1 MASAKRSDAAALG
14 FALFAATTMIAQQVA
29 GKATRDA
36 LFLSNFD
43 VTNLPKVMIASAI
56 ASMAGVLIMSRLLS
70 RFSPFA
76 LVPVVFGA
84 SAILFIGEWLLLGFH
99 PRVASVVL
107 YLHMA
112 VFGAILISG
121 FWSVINERFNPHS
134 AKQRVARI
142 AAATTF
148 GGVVG
153 GVLAERVTAL
163 LDVRTMLLF
172 LSGLHVVCLLAVRGI
187 GMPERSIQIDKNVKT
202 RSAFSVIL
210 RTSYLQWMAM
220 LMVLIA
226 SMTALMDYAF
236 KAEASAHF
244 TDSESLVA
252 FFATFYAIVGVL
264 GFVLQ
269 TLFGR
274 PVLQRFGIGIT
285 IAVLPTA
292 VVFFGIIASVFTQ
305 LWSMVLLRGGQA
317 VFVNSLF
324 RSAFELLYTPLPPH
338 KKRPT
343 KSIIDVASDRLGD
356 LLGSGLILLLLF
368 ISPHL
373 PNAVVAGC
381 AVATALLAL
390 YVVNRLNRGYIN
402 QLALS
407 LRKGV
412 VRIEEGDIVDATTQQ
427 ILAESHVYSERDFLK
442 TKIDAMQQR
451 HNAATG
457 MSEPEPESEA
467 ARFSGIIADL
477 CSGESGRIRRALNSS
492 LLDVR
497 LTPYLIPLL
506 VHDEISEDVRT
517 ELRWLVP
524 RVIGQL
530 TDALLDPD
538 LPLLVRQR
546 LPGVL
551 EASHNPRV
559 IEGLMLGMT
568 DQAFNV
574 RYSCAR
580 ALARMRT
587 RNAKLRI
594 PRQRVFSAIR
604 DELHVSPEKWQGRD
618 LELTLEYDQGEP
630 LAHPHIDRALEHV
643 FTLLALTLDPDAV
656 HLSMQ
661 ALLSS
666 DENLRGTALEYLEN
680 VLPAD
685 LYSDLLQHLGTR
697 EEGRTGMRSIGE
709 IITELK
715 SLAHPAGQRRSE
727 ES

>member
-1 MASAKRSDAAALG
+1 MESIKRTDATAMA

-56 ASMAGVLIMSRLLS
+56 ASMAGVLMMSRLLS

-76 LVPVVFGA
+76 LVPAVFGV

-99 PRVASVVL
+99 PGVASVVL

-121 FWSVINERFNPHS
+121 FWSVINERFDPHS

-153 GVLAERVTAL
+153 GVLAERVAAL

-172 LSGLHVVCLLAVRGI
+172 LSGLHIVCLLAVRGI
-187 GMPERSIQIDKNVKT
+187 GLPARGLPIDQNVKT
-202 RSAFSVIL
+202 RSAFSVIS
-210 RTSYLQWMAM
+210 RTPYLQWMAI

-226 SMTALMDYAF
+226 AMAALMDYAF
-236 KAEASAHF
+236 KAEASAHY

-269 TLFGR
+269 TLFGKR
-274 PVLQRFGIGIT
+274 VLQRFGIGIT
-285 IAVLPTA
+285 IAVLPAA
-292 VVFFGIIASVFTQ
+292 VVLFGTIATAFTE
-305 LWSMVLLRGGQA
+305 LWSMVMLRGGQA
-317 VFVNSLF
+317 VFVNSFF

-343 KSIIDVASDRLGD
+343 KSIIDVASDRFGD
-356 LLGSGLILLLLF
+356 LLGSGFILLLLF
-368 ISPHL
+368 VSPHL

-381 AVATALLAL
+381 AVIIALLAL

-407 LRKGV
+407 LRKGI

-427 ILAESHVYSERDFLK
+427 MLAESHVYSERDFLK
-442 TKIDAMQQR
+442 SKIDVMQQR
-451 HNAATG
+451 RSATVLD
-457 MSEPEPESEA
+457 EPEPVGEA
-467 ARFSGIIADL
+467 SQFAAVVADL
-477 CSGESGRIRRALNSS
+477 CCGDTARMRQALNSS

-506 VHDEISEDVRT
+506 GHDEISEDVRT

-524 RVIGQL
+524 RIIGQL

-538 LPLLVRQR
+538 LPLRVRQR

-559 IEGLMLGMT
+559 IEGLLLGMT
-568 DQAFNV
+568 DYAFNV

-580 ALARMRT
+580 ALSRMRS

-594 PRQRVFSAIR
+594 PRQKVFSAIR

-618 LELTLEYDQGEP
+618 LELTLEYDPGEP
-630 LAHPHIDRALEHV
+630 LAHPHIDRGLEHV
-643 FTLLALTLDPDAV
+643 FALLALALDPDAV

-661 ALLSS
+661 ALLSQ
-666 DENLRGTALEYLEN
+666 DDNLRGTALEYLEN

-685 LYSDLLQHLGTR
+685 LYGDLLLHLDVR
-697 EEGRTGMRSIGE
+697 DEGRTGMRSLGD
-709 IITELK
+709 IITEMK
-715 SLAHPAGQRRSE
+715 SVAGTLSHHPKTRG
-727 ES
+727 

>member
-1 MASAKRSDAAALG
+1 MRTRQRSDTAALS

-56 ASMAGVLIMSRLLS
+56 ASMTGVLIMSRLLS

-76 LVPVVFGA
+76 LVPAVFGA
-84 SAILFIGEWLLLGFH
+84 SAVLFIGEWLLLGSH
-99 PRVASVVL
+99 PGIASVVL

-121 FWSVINERFNPHS
+121 FWSVINERFDPHS
-134 AKQRVARI
+134 AKRRIARI

-148 GGVVG
+148 GGVIG
-153 GVLAERVTAL
+153 GVLAERVSAL

-172 LSGLHVVCLLAVRGI
+172 LSGLHMVCVLAVMGI
-187 GMPERSIQIDKNVKT
+187 GMPARSVQAEQGIKA
-202 RSAFSVIL
+202 RSAYSVIS
-210 RTSYLQWMAM
+210 RSSYLQWMAALM
-220 LMVLIA
+220 LLIA
-226 SMTALMDYAF
+226 AMTALLDYAF

-244 TDSESLVA
+244 GNSESLVA
-252 FFATFYAIVGVL
+252 FFASFYAIVGVL

-269 TLFGR
+269 TLLGR

-285 IAVLPTA
+285 IAILPA
-292 VVFFGIIASVFTQ
+292 VIVMFGTVASAFTR
-305 LWSMVLLRGGQA
+305 LWTMVMLRGGQA
-317 VFVNSLF
+317 VFVNSFF

-368 ISPHL
+368 LSPDL
-373 PNAVVAGC
+373 PNAVVTGC
-381 AVATALLAL
+381 AVAAAMLAL

-402 QLALS
+402 QLAHS

-427 ILAESHVYSERDFLK
+427 ILAESHAYSERDFLK
-442 TKIDAMQQR
+442 SKIDAMQRR
-451 HNAATG
+451 HGTAAG
-457 MSEPEPESEA
+457 RSDPGSPADA
-467 ARFSGIIADL
+467 ARLAGVVDDL
-477 CSGESGRIRRALNSS
+477 CSGETGRIRRALNSS
-492 LLDVR
+492 LIDVR

-506 VHDEISEDVRT
+506 GHDEISEDART

-524 RVIGQL
+524 RIIGQL
-530 TDALLDPD
+530 TDALMDPD

-559 IEGLMLGMT
+559 IEALLLGIT
-568 DQAFNV
+568 DNAFNV

-580 ALARMRT
+580 ALARMRS
-587 RNAKLRI
+587 RNARLRI
-594 PRQRVFSAIR
+594 PRQKVFSAIK
-604 DELHVSPEKWQGRD
+604 DELRVSADAWQGRD
-618 LELTLEYDQGEP
+618 LELTLEYDHDEP
-630 LAHPHIDRALEHV
+630 LPHPHIDRGLEHV
-643 FTLLALTLDPDAV
+643 FTLLALALDPDAV
-656 HLSMQ
+656 HLSMH
-661 ALLSS
+661 ALMSR
-666 DENLRGTALEYLEN
+666 DDNLRGTALEYLEN

-685 LYSDLLQHLGTR
+685 LYGELLRHLGTPD
-697 EEGRTGMRSIGE
+697 EGRAGSRSLGDILNELRSLVHHTGS
-709 IITELK
+709 
-715 SLAHPAGQRRSE
+715 
-727 ES
+727 